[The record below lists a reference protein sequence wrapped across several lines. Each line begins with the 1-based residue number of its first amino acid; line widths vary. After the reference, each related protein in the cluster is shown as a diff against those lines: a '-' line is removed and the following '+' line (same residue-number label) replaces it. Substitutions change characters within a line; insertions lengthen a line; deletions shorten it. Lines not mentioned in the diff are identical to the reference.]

1 MSNQRILVTG
11 YVTAR
16 PETFDEVLKLSQE
29 HVERSRKEEG
39 CISHAVHRDVEN
51 PNRLVFV
58 ETWASRETLAAHFA
72 LSHSREFIE
81 AIVPLSGEPPSL
93 AVYEATD
100 ISSQMTSEG

>member
-1 MSNQRILVTG
+1 MILVTG

-16 PETFDEVLKLSQE
+16 PDSFDEVLRLSQE
-29 HVERSRKEEG
+29 HVARSRREEG
-39 CISHAVHRDVEN
+39 CLAHAVHRDVEN
-51 PNRLVFV
+51 PHRLVFV

-93 AVYEATD
+93 AVYEATE
-100 ISSQMTSEG
+100 ISAEMTSKA